1 MKLVLLRATLGVAL
15 CFGVSPLKSVWAQ
28 TKNGKS
34 ETYKDIIEKAYNLS
48 LQRDRQQ
55 ALNILANAVQKETRP
70 QAIAELKKTASEVS
84 NVFFSDKAQQQFEI
98 GVSLRKTDLNQS
110 LDKLTEAS
118 RIENDNFLIVNEMA
132 RLMIAKGEC
141 KNAQDIVQRQLSLIR
156 FDEELKLS
164 LAQAQVCQK
173 RWVDYQKTAESVGI
187 KKSAQQK
194 FWLPLE
200 IDKHLAGKSFS
211 KAVEA
216 LATLKKLDD
225 KYPEVSYWMW
235 KVDQEQKKP
244 NVTAGQKYVMACKN
258 ISANQYRQYMID
270 PMLCRHLTE
279 VESELKGINGVSE

>member
-1 MKLVLLRATLGVAL
+1 MAL
-15 CFGVSPLKSVWAQ
+15 CFTALPVSLSWAQ
-28 TKNGKS
+28 TKTSKS

-55 ALNILANAVQKETRP
+55 ALNILSNAVQKETRP

-118 RIENDNFLIVNEMA
+118 RIEADNFAIANEMA
-132 RLMIAKGEC
+132 RLMIAKGDC
-141 KNAQDIVQRQLSLIR
+141 KGAQDIVQRQLSLVR

-173 RWVDYQKTAESVGI
+173 RWVDFQKTADSVAI

-211 KAVEA
+211 KAQEA
-216 LATLKKLDD
+216 LAILKKLDD
-225 KYPEVSYWMW
+225 KYPEVSYWAW
-235 KVDQEQKKP
+235 KIDLEQKKA
-244 NVTAGQKYVMACKN
+244 NFSAGQKYVMACKN

-270 PMLCRHLTE
+270 PMLCRHLSE
-279 VESELKGINGVSE
+279 VESELKGINGASE